1 MNWLLKNFLR
11 GLVIVVPIALT
22 VYIVYQTFLALDRL
36 LAPWVE
42 TPGLGI
48 AIILAAIVVI
58 GALASNFVIRRT
70 LGVTEMIFTRAPI
83 VRIIYAAIKDLLEA
97 FVGNKR
103 RFDRPVS
110 VLLAEGTDV
119 RFFGFVTRD
128 DLSDM
133 AMPDHVAVYLPFSYT
148 WDGCLVVVPRS
159 RVTPLTS
166 DSASIMSLVV
176 SGGVSRPAA

>member
-22 VYIVYQTFLALDRL
+22 IYIIYQTFIGLDRL
-36 LAPWVE
+36 LHFE
-42 TPGLGI
+42 TPGVGL
-48 AIILAAIVVI
+48 AIIVLGVI
-58 GALASNFVIRRT
+58 LIGSLASSFFFRQT
-70 LGVTEMIFTRAPI
+70 LQLTEAVFTRAPL

-110 VLLAEGTDV
+110 VALTEGTDIRV
-119 RFFGFVTRD
+119 FGFVTRD
-128 DLSDM
+128 DLADLQL
-133 AMPDHVAVYLPFSYT
+133 PDHVAVYLPFSYT
-148 WDGCLVVVPRS
+148 WDGCLLMVPRS
-159 RVTPLTS
+159 RVTPIEA

-176 SGGVSRPAA
+176 SGGVSKV